1 MGNKVIKNETP
12 IVETIVAKTKGRP
25 VNPESKN
32 AKFNERKA
40 AGLVKRTGRPMNP
53 NSAAAIK
60 RAEREAL
67 LAAGVVVKRGRKKVD
82 VVSAEV
88 VKPKAKVK
96 VKKVETIELTPE
108 VVNDVNVISEIE
120 VLES

>member
-1 MGNKVIKNETP
+1 MSKKVIKNETP
-12 IVETIVAKTKGRP
+12 VVEVVAKVKGRP

-67 LAAGVVVKRGRKKVD
+67 LASGVVIKRGRKKV
-82 VVSAEV
+82 EV
-88 VKPKAKVK
+88 VIVDKPKATVRVK
-96 VKKVETIELTPE
+96 KTPKVETIEVTPKI
-108 VVNDVNVISEIE
+108 VNDVNVISEIE
-120 VLES
+120 VMEG